1 MKKIQKFVSLT
12 KGQIQHE
19 LENGWLIKQIVNSYP
34 SGLRNVFE
42 YDVLLEKEIEV
53 GKSDR

>member
-1 MKKIQKFVSLT
+1 MKKTIQKFVSLT

-19 LENGWLIKQIVNSYP
+19 LEKGWFIKQIVNSYP

-53 GKSDR
+53 EDD